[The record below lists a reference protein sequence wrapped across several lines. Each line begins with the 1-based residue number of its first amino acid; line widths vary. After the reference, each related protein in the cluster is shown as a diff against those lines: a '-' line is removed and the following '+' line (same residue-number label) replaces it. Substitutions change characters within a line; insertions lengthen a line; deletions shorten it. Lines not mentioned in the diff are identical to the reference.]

1 MKDSKLQFDRKN
13 HVLYSKHGSFSQKKP
28 PFLAVLVLFRHNK
41 ICAFFDL
48 KKSDVA

>member
-13 HVLYSKHGSFSQKKP
+13 HVLYSKHGSFSQKNR
-28 PFLAVLVLFRHNK
+28 LFGRFWFFGVEF
-41 ICAFFDL
+41 ALFFDL

>member
-13 HVLYSKHGSFSQKKP
+13 HVLYSKHGSFSQKTA
-28 PFLAVLVLFRHNK
+28 FSGGFGFVSHNK
-41 ICAFFDL
+41 ICAFFVL